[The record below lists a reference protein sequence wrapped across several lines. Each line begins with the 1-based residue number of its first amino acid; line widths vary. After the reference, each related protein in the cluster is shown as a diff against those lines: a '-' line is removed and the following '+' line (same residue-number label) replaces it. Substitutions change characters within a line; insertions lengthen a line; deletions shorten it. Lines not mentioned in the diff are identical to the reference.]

1 MELSAPLCF
10 ELLWGMLCPWL
21 RNMFPCVSDKVN
33 TCDAK
38 DRVLSTSVSID
49 PAGKLRDALG
59 NGWPATKFA
68 WQHSSVIW
76 SDLFPEYLI
85 MDLCCLLHVDLTG
98 QISYFVNALSFLFS
112 QKVTCVLFPALTVKP
127 TPRPFLPW
135 PPQAR
140 ILSQPRDSRR
150 QSPEMPC

>member
-38 DRVLSTSVSID
+38 DRVLSTSVSIH
-49 PAGKLRDALG
+49 PAGKLRAALG

-68 WQHSSVIW
+68 WQHSSVILERLVSWVFDHGFMLSLTRWPHW
-76 SDLFPEYLI
+76 SNQL
-85 MDLCCLLHVDLTG
+85 LCECAELSVLTEG
-98 QISYFVNALSFLFS
+98 HLRIVSSTDSKAHPTSL
-112 QKVTCVLFPALTVKP
+112 PALTP
-127 TPRPFLPW
+127 T
-135 PPQAR
+135 
-140 ILSQPRDSRR
+140 SQNLVSTSWFP
-150 QSPEMPC
+150 